1 MNQTVTTIID
11 RDKCIGC
18 GECVRVCPSETIT
31 LEDGLATVTGT
42 ESLGCGH
49 CLAVCPTEAIT
60 VRALDREAYRLE
72 TVGRTEDYIK
82 PGDYDAGRLVALMR
96 SRRSCRTY
104 LDEPVGE
111 DLLADL
117 VKIGAT
123 APSGTNCQM
132 WTFTV
137 LPTRAEVVA
146 LAERINEFFS
156 KLNRMAEKAWLRL
169 GLKLIGKPE
178 LADYHKNYYQTV
190 NRAMTEYKETG
201 RERLFHGA
209 PALIVIGAKPGASCP
224 AEDALL
230 AAQNIILAAHALG
243 LGTCLIGFAVEAM
256 KNDPAIK
263 EFIGLAADE
272 RVHAVL
278 ALGRPDEKYLRQTGR
293 KKVEINFYRA
303 ARS

>member
-1 MNQTVTTIID
+1 MTQTVTTIID

-31 LEDGLATVTGT
+31 LEDGRAAVTGT
-42 ESLGCGH
+42 ESLACGH

-60 VRALDREAYRLE
+60 VQALDQEAYRLE
-72 TVGRTEDYIK
+72 TVGRADDYIR

-96 SRRSCRTY
+96 SRRSCRNY
-104 LDEPVGE
+104 QDEPIGE

-146 LAERINEFFS
+146 LAERINQFFA

-178 LADYHKNYYQTV
+178 LADYYRAYYQTV
-190 NRAMTEYKETG
+190 KQAMADYRATG

-209 PALIVIGAKPGASCP
+209 PALIVIGSKPGASCP

-256 KNDPAIK
+256 KNDPTVK
-263 EFIGLAADE
+263 EFIGLAAGE

-293 KKVEINFYRA
+293 KKVEINFYRVA
-303 ARS
+303 GS